1 MSKIRLNADM
11 RKDLLAYAQ
20 SVISFPADEAAIQQL
35 YREAQ
40 GAARAAIQRR
50 YPLAD
55 MLVLAKYD
63 AARQTDSFSFSSGQ
77 YHCTNFEFEQGSGP
91 ITKYYYSG
99 RINIELDEYEKIDA
113 YNEAKKALTAK
124 SKQLL
129 TDYENLLKASR
140 SFEELIEVWPE
151 AEVMRDSIEGR
162 AGKRAISNLS
172 AEAIAR
178 IKADVAARKETA

>member
-20 SVISFPADEAAIQQL
+20 SVIAFPADEAAIQQL

-63 AARQTDSFSFSSGQ
+63 AARQRDNYRFCCGSGQ
-77 YHCTNFEFEQGSGP
+77 VVSFKFNEETGP
-91 ITKYYYSG
+91 IAKDSYNMTSCEQDEFNKFYAYY
-99 RINIELDEYEKIDA
+99 RA
-113 YNEAKKALTAK
+113 VEALAAK

-178 IKADVAARKETA
+178 IKVDVAARKETA